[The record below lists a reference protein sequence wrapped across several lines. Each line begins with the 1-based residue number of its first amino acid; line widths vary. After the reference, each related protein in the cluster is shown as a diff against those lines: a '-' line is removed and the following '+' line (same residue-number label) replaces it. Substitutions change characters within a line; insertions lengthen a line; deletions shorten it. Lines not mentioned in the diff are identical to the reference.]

1 LKRVV
6 VALGGN
12 ALLRNGQNSGGTD
25 ERENLAI
32 AADAVAALSVGRSLV
47 VTHGNGP
54 QVGLL
59 ALRAAA
65 YGGDGPER
73 LDVLGAE
80 TEGMIGYLLERE
92 VRSRLP
98 DVPIVTLLT
107 QVEVDASDPAFEVPS
122 KPIGPFYSRE
132 DAKKLRDEQGWTIV
146 EFGRGW
152 RRVVPSPN
160 PLRLFQLEAVQLLLE
175 AGHIVICGGGG
186 GVPVVRDVQGDMHGI
201 EGVVDKDLS
210 AALLAEGIGADA
222 LLLLTDVDA
231 IYEDWPDRAA
241 PIQSI
246 TPAEIRALDLSSGS
260 MGPKAE
266 AAARFVERAG
276 GWAGIGALDE
286 SIGVLTG
293 TSGTRVEAL

>member
-1 LKRVV
+1 MKRVV